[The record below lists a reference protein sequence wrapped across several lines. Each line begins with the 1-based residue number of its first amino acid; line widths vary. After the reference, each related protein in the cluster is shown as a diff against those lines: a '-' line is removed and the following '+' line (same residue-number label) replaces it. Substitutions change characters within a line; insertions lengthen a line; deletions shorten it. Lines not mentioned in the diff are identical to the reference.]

1 MYVYGNIYATPF
13 HLVSFNDRQLG
24 SLFAFIFELFGS
36 LKVHTTLKTRK
47 AK

>member
-1 MYVYGNIYATPF
+1 MYVYGNIYATPL

-24 SLFAFIFELFGS
+24 GFFAFIFELIGS
-36 LKVHTTLKTRK
+36 LKVRTTLKTRK